1 MFPTLILSQTFVSQS
16 IFYNLFKHS
25 NFDGLYD
32 PRPLEESA
40 LRQKWFPVFIPNTG
54 KYEPE
59 KTLYLDNFHAVQVWN
74 LRKEPR
80 GKLMEKPSTE

>member
-32 PRPLEESA
+32 ARPLEESA
-40 LRQKWFPVFIPNTG
+40 LRQKCPNTEYFLVRG
-54 KYEPE
+54 F
-59 KTLYLDNFHAVQVWN
+59 LYSFRIQENMNQ
-74 LRKEPR
+74 K
-80 GKLMEKPSTE
+80 KLCIWIIFTQCKCGI